1 MQLVLEYFELI
12 LFVVLL
18 ALGYSVGRVR
28 EKRHYRS
35 IRRREAELAGVLAF
49 GIRFPPDPNTPRDCV
64 LVTGSVVVSSDY
76 FKQFVAGLRTL
87 IGGRMAAYET
97 LLDRARREAVLRMKA
112 DAVRH
117 GASLILNVK
126 LESTNVGGGMR
137 GGVPAMEVFAYGTAL
152 KPAPGPREAPRA
164 A

>member
-1 MQLVLEYFELI
+1 MELFFEYFDFL

-18 ALGYSVGRVR
+18 ALGYSIGRLKER
-28 EKRHYRS
+28 RHYQS
-35 IRRREAELAGVLAF
+35 IRRRERELAKVLAF
-49 GIRFPPDPNTPRDCV
+49 GIRFPPDPNTPRECV

-87 IGGRMAAYET
+87 IGGRMASYET

-112 DAVRH
+112 EAARH

-126 LESTNVGGGMR
+126 VESTNVGGGMR

-152 KPAPGPREAPRA
+152 KPAPAQREAPRA
-164 A
+164 V

>member
-1 MQLVLEYFELI
+1 MQAFFEYFDLL

-18 ALGYSVGRVR
+18 ALGYGIGRMN
-28 EKRHYRS
+28 EQRHYRS
-35 IRRREAELAGVLAF
+35 IRQRERELAGVLAF
-49 GIRFPPDPNTPRDCV
+49 GIRFPPDPKTPRDCV

-87 IGGRMAAYET
+87 IGGRMAAYES
-97 LLDRARREAVLRMKA
+97 LLDRARREAMLRMKA

-126 LESTNVGGGMR
+126 VESTNVGGGMR

-152 KPAPGPREAPRA
+152 KPPREAPRA

>member
-1 MQLVLEYFELI
+1 MGLLLEYFELI

-28 EKRHYRS
+28 EKRHFQS
-35 IRRREAELAGVLAF
+35 IRRRERELAGVLAF
-49 GIRFPPDPNTPRDCV
+49 GIRFPPDPKTPRECV

-97 LLDRARREAVLRMKA
+97 LLDRARREAMLRMKA
-112 DAVRH
+112 DAAH
-117 GASLILNVK
+117 GASLILNVR
-126 LESTNVGGGMR
+126 SR
-137 GGVPAMEVFAYGTAL
+137 HQRRRRHARRRAGVRCSPTA
-152 KPAPGPREAPRA
+152 RR
-164 A
+164 

>member
-1 MQLVLEYFELI
+1 VQALLEYFDLL

-18 ALGYSVGRVR
+18 AAGYSIGRMKER
-28 EKRHYRS
+28 RHYQS
-35 IRRREAELAGVLAF
+35 IRRRERELAGVLAF
-49 GIRFPPDPNTPRDCV
+49 AIRFPPDPHTPRECV
-64 LVTGSVVVSSDY
+64 LVSGSVVVSSDY
-76 FKQFVAGLRTL
+76 FKTFVAGLRTL
-87 IGGRMAAYET
+87 IGGRMSAYES

-117 GASLILNVK
+117 GANLILNVK
-126 LESTNVGGGMR
+126 LESTNVGGGFR

-152 KPAPGPREAPRA
+152 RPPPAPPEAPRA